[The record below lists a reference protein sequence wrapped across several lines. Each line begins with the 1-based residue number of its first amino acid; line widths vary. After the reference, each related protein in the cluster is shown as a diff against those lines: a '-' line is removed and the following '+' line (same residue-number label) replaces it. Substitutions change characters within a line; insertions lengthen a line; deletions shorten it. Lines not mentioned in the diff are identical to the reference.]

1 MSDPAK
7 SWSASRPLGIGFL
20 TLGILVG
27 GLGAWSVL
35 TTLSGAVIAP
45 GQIEVSQSR
54 QVVQHPDG
62 GVVEAIL
69 IAEGATVAAGDVL
82 LRLDGS
88 ALRSEQAIVA
98 AQLMELAARRAR
110 LEAQRDDAAAPT
122 FPEAVIQAASLRR
135 DVAEMVAGQAG
146 LFERQADALG
156 QAQELRR
163 TRIAQIE
170 SQMEGLQAQQTA
182 NETQIR
188 LLTNEIAT
196 QRDLLERGLTQSAR
210 VSELERDLAQM
221 QGRAGELTSALAEAA
236 GRVTEIEIEIAAL
249 STQSREEAEAE
260 LRDVVARQ
268 LELTE
273 RDNALNERINRLEV
287 RAPTS
292 GIVLGLAVT
301 TPRSVIRPAEAL
313 LHIVPQDRPLLVAA
327 RVPVT
332 HVDEVHPGQS
342 VRLVFSSLPTNNTPE
357 VTGTVMLVSADA
369 LADERTGATY
379 FRAEIAIDAKTLQQD
394 LGGVEI
400 VPGMPVDAFLRT
412 ADRTPLSYFLKPFT
426 DYFRTAFRET

>member
-1 MSDPAK
+1 
-7 SWSASRPLGIGFL
+7 
-20 TLGILVG
+20 
-27 GLGAWSVL
+27 
-35 TTLSGAVIAP
+35 
-45 GQIEVSQSR
+45 
-54 QVVQHPDG
+54 
-62 GVVEAIL
+62 
-69 IAEGATVAAGDVL
+69 
-82 LRLDGS
+82 
-88 ALRSEQAIVA
+88 
-98 AQLMELAARRAR
+98 
-110 LEAQRDDAAAPT
+110 
-122 FPEAVIQAASLRR
+122 
-135 DVAEMVAGQAG
+135 MVAGQAG
-146 LFERQADALG
+146 LFQRQTDALG
-156 QAQELRR
+156 QAQQLRR

-170 SQMEGLQAQQTA
+170 SQMEGLRAQQTA
-182 NETQIR
+182 NETQTK
-188 LLTNEIAT
+188 LLKEEIAT
-196 QRDLLERGLTQSAR
+196 QRDLLDRGLTQAAR
-210 VSELERDLAQM
+210 VSELERDLAQL

-301 TPRSVIRPAEAL
+301 TPRSVIRPAETL

-342 VRLVFSSLPTNNTPE
+342 VRLVFSSLATNNTPE
-357 VTGTVMLVSADA
+357 ATGTVMLVSADA
-369 LADERTGATY
+369 LADERTGATF
-379 FRAEIAIDAKTLQQD
+379 FRTEIAIDAQTLQQD

-412 ADRTPLSYFLKPFT
+412 SDRTPLSYFLKPFT